1 LEGIGEMIKKLLKLD
16 DGVPKKSAYLL
27 LMYIG
32 SIIGVPLLAISIIVF
47 SNPIIFLGGVFAVIF
62 IVVSATGLIMTVVFK
77 CLEKEDFTSIA
88 KETAKKALM
97 LSILFFAIAF
107 TSLILGDNNNTP
119 IDSVAEVKRE
129 PKANIVAEKAAAE
142 KEAEIIAK
150 RKAAFKAWALQ
161 FFETAKEIDEQWS
174 YLDRVLDDNN
184 LSRMYNNLDILQR
197 NLEMMDSKNR
207 DLKIPPELS
216 PDHQKTLKAAV
227 DTYGMGTFYRIKVI
241 KLSKEYIETRK
252 PSLGSEII
260 ETKKK
265 INPLEEGGAN
275 ALGKVK
281 NELNVEFD

>member
-1 LEGIGEMIKKLLKLD
+1 MIKKLLKLD
-16 DGVPKKSAYLL
+16 EHDPKKSAYLL
-27 LMYIG
+27 LIYIG
-32 SIIGVPLLAISIIVF
+32 AIIGFPILAITICAQLLAPVL
-47 SNPIIFLGGVFAVIF
+47 FLGGVFAVIF

-77 CLEKEDFTSIA
+77 CLEKQVFTSIA
-88 KETAKKALM
+88 IETAKKSFI
-97 LSILFFAIAF
+97 LSLLFLAIAF
-107 TSLILGDNNNTP
+107 TSSIIGDNSNTP
-119 IDSVAEVKRE
+119 IDSVADVKRE
-129 PKANIVAEKAAAE
+129 PQSTIVAEKAIVS
-142 KEAEIIAK
+142 KEAEIAAK

-174 YLDRVLDDNN
+174 YLDRVLADNN

-197 NLEMMDSKNR
+197 NLEMMESKNR
-207 DLKIPPELS
+207 DLKIPSELS
-216 PDHQKTLKAAV
+216 PEHQKTLKEAV

-241 KLSKEYIETRK
+241 KLTKEYMETRK

-281 NELNVEFD
+281 NELNVDFN